1 MDVIRLSHEWKVK
14 EPLAQGGFASVFL
27 AEAEDGSEAVVKLIP
42 KEPGAEREL
51 LFGDIPEPS
60 PNVLPVL
67 DKGEWDDNLVLVMPR
82 AERSLRQHLEAEGQL
97 DSEGAVA
104 VLLDVAIALEGLDG
118 RVVHR
123 DLKPE
128 NVLLYEGHWVLADFG
143 IARYAEASTAIDT
156 RKYSMTP
163 PYAAPEQW
171 RSEHATSATDVYAF
185 GVMAFELV
193 EGSRPFEGPG
203 VADFRQQHLDKRA
216 PVPTNSRSIIQASA
230 GAAVSKRG
238 TQRK

>member
-1 MDVIRLSHEWKVK
+1 MDVIKLAHEWKVK
-14 EPLAQGGFASVFL
+14 EPPARGGFASVFL
-27 AEAEDGSEAVVKLIP
+27 AEAEDGSDAVVKLIP

-51 LFGDIPEPS
+51 LFGDIPEGV
-60 PNVLPVL
+60 PNVLPIL
-67 DKGEWDDNLVLVMPR
+67 DKGEWGDNLVLVMPK

-97 DSEGAVA
+97 VADEAVA

-118 RVVHR
+118 KVVHR

-128 NVLLYEGHWVLADFG
+128 NVLLYGGHWALADFG
-143 IARYAEASTAIDT
+143 IARYAEASTALDT
-156 RKYSMTP
+156 RKHAMTP

-193 EGSRPFEGPG
+193 EGSRLVRPP
-203 VADFRQQHLDKRA
+203 K
-216 PVPTNSRSIIQASA
+216 
-230 GAAVSKRG
+230 
-238 TQRK
+238 